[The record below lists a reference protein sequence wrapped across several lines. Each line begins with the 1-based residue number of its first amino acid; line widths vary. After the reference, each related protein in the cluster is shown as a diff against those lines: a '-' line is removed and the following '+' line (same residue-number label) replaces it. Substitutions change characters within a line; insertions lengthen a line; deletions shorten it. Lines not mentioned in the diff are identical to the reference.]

1 MTIVL
6 HCLAGLLHV
15 GVVEYYIVA
24 SLHPRK
30 SCHFL
35 WLFKFCYNSICM
47 SVAVAPDLKEKLGWS
62 SVRYFLTTITAVWK
76 IGQELQRIIDWTKAV
91 SVCSLNM
98 YIYWP
103 FKINTFLC
111 LAVGMSAWFP
121 SNSRVVMHDVAILIS
136 FQTRVKTNVAKS
148 CHWIEKHVLYWKTSI
163 QFLVFRFC
171 HDLRVIDFI

>member
-35 WLFKFCYNSICM
+35 LLFKFCYNSIGM
-47 SVAVAPDLKEKLGWS
+47 SVAVAPDLKKKIRMI
-62 SVRYFLTTITAVWK
+62 VRSIFFNYYNSCVENWAGIVTHYRLNQSCK
-76 IGQELQRIIDWTKAV
+76 
-91 SVCSLNM
+91 CSLNM

-121 SNSRVVMHDVAILIS
+121 SKSRVVMHDVAILIS
-136 FQTRVKTNVAKS
+136 FQTILKTNVAIS
-148 CHWIEKHVLYWKTSI
+148 CHWNEEHVLKNSC
-163 QFLVFRFC
+163 F
-171 HDLRVIDFI
+171 